1 MKKLLLL
8 ATALISM
15 SSLKAQTAFDVIQNS
30 PDHNT
35 LEAAVLAAGLD
46 GALGTLDPITVFA
59 PTDAAFDA
67 LPAGT
72 VEALLNDIPALTNI
86 LLYHVLNGAAVFSTD
101 LTDGQVATM
110 ANDAD
115 IVVTLNGGVFINGT
129 NQVTAADVVVSNGVL
144 HVING
149 VLLPPAVEQ
158 NTAWDIIENSPDH
171 TILEA
176 AVIAAGLDGALGT
189 LDPITVFAP
198 TDAAFGALPAGTVDA
213 LLADIPALTNILLY
227 HVLNGAAVLST
238 QLSDGQVAT
247 MANDAD
253 IVVTINDINGGVFI
267 NGTNQVTAA
276 DIVVSNGVLH
286 VIDGVLLPSSP
297 ELQNSIW
304 DVIVASPDHNTLE
317 AVVGLAGL
325 DGALDAEG
333 SYTVFA
339 PTDAAFAL
347 VPQPIIDALLAD
359 PSGLLTYILTYH
371 VVTSEA
377 LSTDLSDG
385 MTITTLSGE
394 NVTVTIANGSV
405 FINQA
410 QVTVADIITDNGIV
424 HVIDAVLAPG
434 VIANNV
440 FDIIAGSPDHTILE
454 TAIIA
459 AGLQETLEDQ
469 FFFTVFAP
477 TDAAFGALPAGTIES
492 LLANPAA
499 LTDILLYHVVGD
511 AVASEDLSNGQ
522 SVTMLQDD
530 ATTITLDMNGAMI
543 NNANIVAADLNAF
556 NGFVHVI
563 DAVLLPPTS
572 IEGLNSMAVTAFPNP
587 CRDNI
592 TIEGNNNTLDMY
604 NVYNAAGQVV
614 AQGKLNG
621 KFTVVSTDFL
631 SNGLYT
637 LMTEK
642 GFRVNFIKE

>member
-1 MKKLLLL
+1 MKKLVLLVC
-8 ATALISM
+8 AIIGFSTS
-15 SSLKAQTAFDVIQNS
+15 KAQTAFDVIQ
-30 PDHNT
+30 
-35 LEAAVLAAGLD
+35 
-46 GALGTLDPITVFA
+46 
-59 PTDAAFDA
+59 
-67 LPAGT
+67 
-72 VEALLNDIPALTNI
+72 
-86 LLYHVLNGAAVFSTD
+86 
-101 LTDGQVATM
+101 
-110 ANDAD
+110 
-115 IVVTLNGGVFINGT
+115 
-129 NQVTAADVVVSNGVL
+129 
-144 HVING
+144 
-149 VLLPPAVEQ
+149 
-158 NTAWDIIENSPDH
+158 NSPDH

-189 LDPITVFAP
+189 LNPITVFAP
-198 TDAAFGALPAGTVDA
+198 TDAAFAALPAGTVDA
-213 LLADIPALTNILLY
+213 LLADIPTLSNILLY
-227 HVLNGAAVLST
+227 HVLNGAAVFST
-238 QLSDGQVAT
+238 SLFDGQAAT
-247 MANDAD
+247 MANGSD
-253 IVVTINDINGGVFI
+253 IIVNIGGGVFI
-267 NGTNQVTAA
+267 NGTTQVTAA
-276 DIVVSNGVLH
+276 DVVVSNGVLH
-286 VIDGVLLPSSP
+286 VVDGVLLPP
-297 ELQNSIW
+297 AELQNTIW
-304 DVIVASPDHNTLE
+304 DVITSSPDHNTLE
-317 AVVGLAGL
+317 LVVGLAGL
-325 DGALDAEG
+325 DGALDAAG

-377 LSTDLSDG
+377 LSTDLFDG
-385 MTITTLSGE
+385 MVITTLSGE
-394 NVTVTIANGSV
+394 DVTVSIANGNV

-434 VIANNV
+434 IIANNV

-469 FFFTVFAP
+469 YFFTVFAP

-499 LTDILLYHVVGD
+499 LTNILLYHVVG
-511 AVASEDLSNGQ
+511 EDVYSDELENGQ
-522 SVTMLQDD
+522 IVTMAQNDV
-530 ATTITLDMNGAMI
+530 ATITLDMSGAMI
-543 NNANIVAADLNAF
+543 NNANIVAVDLSAL
-556 NGFVHVI
+556 NGVVHVI

-572 IEGLNSMAVTAFPNP
+572 IEGLNSVVVNAFPNP
-587 CRDNI
+587 CTNNI

-604 NVYNAAGQVV
+604 NVYNAAGQIV